1 VTTSGRVSTGDV
13 SRNRPRQILLLD
25 TCLLIDHLRG
35 FDPARLWLTTT
46 VAREDA
52 QLACS
57 VITVAEL
64 MSGLK
69 TDGPERGA
77 VEALLSLTK
86 PVPVDE
92 AIARH
97 AAGYMRQWRQ
107 SHGLAMPDALIA
119 ATAREIGA
127 ALATRDG
134 GHFPMTDIEVFAPY

>member
-1 VTTSGRVSTGDV
+1 MTTSRRVSTSDV
-13 SRNRPRQILLLD
+13 SRNRSRQILLLD

-57 VITVAEL
+57 VIT
-64 MSGLK
+64 
-69 TDGPERGA
+69 
-77 VEALLSLTK
+77 
-86 PVPVDE
+86 
-92 AIARH
+92 
-97 AAGYMRQWRQ
+97 
-107 SHGLAMPDALIA
+107 
-119 ATAREIGA
+119 AREIGA